1 MSLLPLVV
9 IVGLLVVMMV
19 YSNRAKQKRIAQDAH
34 RRESM
39 TVGTEV
45 MTTAGLYGTVVSIDP
60 DNDGSPADTVLLS
73 IAPNVEVTWALAAV
87 KERPTRAAAVAVADT
102 GGDVVDPTGLTDR
115 VNGRIA
121 KPKGRTDS

>member
-19 YSNRAKQKRIAQDAH
+19 FSNRAKQKRTAQDAR

-45 MTTAGLYGTVVSIDP
+45 MTTAGLYGTVVSVDP
-60 DNDGSPADTVLLS
+60 NNDGGPADTVLLS

-87 KERPTRAAAVAVADT
+87 KERPARVAAVAVEDT
-102 GGDVVDPTGLTDR
+102 SDAIVDPTGLTDR